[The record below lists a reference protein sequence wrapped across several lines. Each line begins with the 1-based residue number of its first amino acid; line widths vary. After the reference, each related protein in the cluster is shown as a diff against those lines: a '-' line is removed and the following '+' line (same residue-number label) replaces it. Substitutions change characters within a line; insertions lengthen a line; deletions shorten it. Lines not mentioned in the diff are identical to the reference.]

1 MKVTAVSALHHMSRN
16 VHMNVSIRD
25 LTANRTATSNA
36 IGNLTQTKIDLGP
49 TAAARLLKG
58 NDSDVFLSLTPSS
71 SASISA
77 QRAHVNLLSEP
88 AAVAQEMSHNLRAS
102 MSQSGDSEHDITMPD
117 NPLGES
123 ATAIATRKLRD
134 LPQSLQALQDRF
146 DHEPPSVNEWIQL
159 ETELTANTV
168 YPVVPP
174 EKNNEPALEV
184 AITEPPTEF
193 IYTPNRLGERLPNA
207 IPNDIPYT
215 EIPEILEE
223 LGSITQSPRLEDA
236 FKMDLNDLSET
247 PLEAQVQSQ
256 KSSEALDKL
265 MDASPLSFVE
275 TEARNW
281 KSIDSESE
289 HQQHVIQHPSSETPD
304 HLRMVESLLS
314 QLDLS
319 IHK

>member
-36 IGNLTQTKIDLGP
+36 IGNMTQTRVDLGP

-58 NDSDVFLSLTPSS
+58 NDADVFLSLTPSS

-77 QRAHVNLLSEP
+77 QRSHVNLLSEP
-88 AAVAQEMSHNLRAS
+88 DAVAQEMSHNLRPS
-102 MSQSGDSEHDITMPD
+102 MSQSGDSDHDITMPD

-123 ATAIATRKLRD
+123 ASEIANRKLRD
-134 LPQSLQALQDRF
+134 VPQSLQALQDRF
-146 DHEPPSVNEWIQL
+146 DHEPPTLNEWIEL
-159 ETELTANTV
+159 ETELTANTE

-174 EKNNEPALEV
+174 ERNNEPALEV
-184 AITEPPTEF
+184 AVTAPPTEF
-193 IYTPNRLGERLPNA
+193 IYVPNRLGERLPNTL
-207 IPNDIPYT
+207 PNDIPYT
-215 EIPEILEE
+215 ENPTILEE
-223 LGSITQSPRLEDA
+223 LSAITQTPQLDDA
-236 FKMDLNDLSET
+236 FQLDMNRFNDT
-247 PLEAQVQSQ
+247 PLESQEQEQQSANQ
-256 KSSEALDKL
+256 LEQL
-265 MDASPLSFVE
+265 MDDPSMSFVE
-275 TEARNW
+275 TKARNW
-281 KSIDSESE
+281 DTVDLEAE
-289 HQQHVIQHPSSETPD
+289 HQQQVIQHPSTETPE